1 MLSGYKIL
9 IAEDDALNQKIA
21 TIILQR
27 NGAEVFT
34 VSNGREAIKQLQHNN
49 FDVILMDLHMP
60 EMDGIEATT
69 YIRQVLHNYIPII
82 ALSASNFD
90 LDLKRCMEAGMN
102 LCISK
107 PFDIN
112 NLSQLIKNI
121 TLKNK
126 LSAE

>member
-21 TIILQR
+21 TIVLQR
-27 NGAEVFT
+27 NGATVFT
-34 VSNGREAIKQLQHNN
+34 VSNGKEAIKQLQQNS

-69 YIRQVLHNYIPII
+69 YIRQVLHNDIPII

-90 LDLKRCMEAGMN
+90 FDRNRCMEAGMN

-121 TLKNK
+121 TSENK